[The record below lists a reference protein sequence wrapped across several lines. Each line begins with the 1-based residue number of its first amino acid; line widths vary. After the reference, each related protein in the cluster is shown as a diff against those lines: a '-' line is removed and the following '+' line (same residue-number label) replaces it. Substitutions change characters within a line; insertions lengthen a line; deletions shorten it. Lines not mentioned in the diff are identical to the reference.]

1 MVKKNVNEI
10 YIKKKYIVIYRRK
23 DRIIINMIWGYGY
36 LNVYCNCYL
45 IFIIKKFIVFKFRLN
60 MSFCSFDFEWN
71 FFLNNLYKYVLYLI
85 DLLLLF
91 MMNDIVLGFLF
102 VGVGFVFSGL

>member
-1 MVKKNVNEI
+1 
-10 YIKKKYIVIYRRK
+10 
-23 DRIIINMIWGYGY
+23 
-36 LNVYCNCYL
+36 
-45 IFIIKKFIVFKFRLN
+45 

-102 VGVGFVFSGL
+102 VGVGLYLVGCSGNVLYFCCFFVLV